1 MLYGVAVGAQ
11 DDAFGSFPLN
21 RFHTGTT
28 GHQVRNICFFIT
40 VVVMEVERP
49 VVVKTTTRAA

>member
-11 DDAFGSFPLN
+11 DDAFGGLPLN
-21 RFHTGTT
+21 RLHAGTT
-28 GHQVRNICFFIT
+28 GHQVRNICFFIA
-40 VVVMEVERP
+40 VVMMEVKRP